1 VLSLFPVV
9 VIYSHIVTDAPFS
22 RKIIG
27 LSPSTHAT
35 ITEVPC
41 GQASNPSP
49 EMERMKLT
57 MDLTQATAENMEY
70 MIEAIKTKLR
80 MASGAAMQASAFPLE
95 KYEDLQDL
103 YEMVMSKEHL
113 SISEVEA
120 VASELGKL
128 RK

>member
-1 VLSLFPVV
+1 
-9 VIYSHIVTDAPFS
+9 
-22 RKIIG
+22 
-27 LSPSTHAT
+27 
-35 ITEVPC
+35 
-41 GQASNPSP
+41 
-49 EMERMKLT
+49 MKLT

-80 MASGAAMQASAFPLE
+80 MASGAAMQAPAFPLE